1 MENNHRLIQVQNLL
15 QELVCREGHGLGGD
29 AADVVER
36 QASVQSFLHAIF
48 LVHEFQGLGQ

>member
-15 QELVCREGHGLGGD
+15 QELVCRESHGLGGD